1 LEVPRPPRG
10 FHYVQE
16 TRAMRA
22 AVAPAAEGEKTM
34 AQESRAL
41 EPGESATATGL
52 TARFPTVYKILLLL

>member
-1 LEVPRPPRG
+1 
-10 FHYVQE
+10 
-16 TRAMRA
+16 MRA